1 MTSDKVAFITD
12 SIKLLV
18 KKAMTSGTLCQTFV
32 DRARVLNVTFLETPS
47 GIAESGALC
56 KEAPTFTTIISGST
70 DQPSTQPSS
79 APSTQPHIR
88 RKKLIT
94 SGFIG
99 FLTIVGL
106 IWFLR
111 FYPSIVGIF
120 VKKEKKVGHLYDILV
135 VISEDEEAIL
145 ENIRH
150 QDIAFFRATNKDES
164 DELPEWTMNTNSDCL
179 EKRFEV
185 QFLDHYDLLGQSGP
199 AEDDEHAAVGHSITG
214 DKLVTKDSYVHQVGL
229 QMGMII
235 SVKPAAEDDDDDDD
249 GPRQTQNE
257 DQSQRSDLDST
268 NSKPAQMSFFSRRSA
283 GSANPLHREV
293 SGISTV
299 SSISDMPTP
308 TR

>member
-1 MTSDKVAFITD
+1 
-12 SIKLLV
+12 
-18 KKAMTSGTLCQTFV
+18 MTSGTLCQIFV
-32 DRARVLNVTFLETPS
+32 DRAHVLNVTFLDTPE

-56 KEAPTFTTIISGST
+56 KEVPDFTVYIKNGGTE
-70 DQPSTQPSS
+70 QPSTQPSS
-79 APSTQPHIR
+79 APSAAPHIR

-111 FYPSIVGIF
+111 FYPSIVGLM
-120 VKKEKKVGHLYDILV
+120 VKKEKKIGHLYDILV

-150 QDIAFFRATNKDES
+150 QDIAFYRETSMES
-164 DELPEWTMNTNSDCL
+164 GAEPPEWVMNTTSDCL

-199 AEDDEHAAVGHSITG
+199 SEEEESSNVGHSVTG
-214 DKLVTKDSYVHQVGL
+214 DKLVTKESYVHQVGL

-235 SVKPAAEDDDDDDD
+235 CVKPAVENEEDEDQGQD
-249 GPRQTQNE
+249 QN
-257 DQSQRSDLDST
+257 QSQRSGGDT
-268 NSKPAQMSFFSRRSA
+268 ATERPEQGNSFSKRS
-283 GSANPLHREV
+283 SANPLHREI

-299 SSISDMPTP
+299 SSISDVPST

>member
-1 MTSDKVAFITD
+1 MN
-12 SIKLLV
+12 
-18 KKAMTSGTLCQTFV
+18 SGTLCQIFV
-32 DRARVLNVTFLETPS
+32 DRAHILNVTFLETPS

-56 KEAPTFTTIISGST
+56 KEIPTFTTIINNEEL
-70 DQPSTQPSS
+70 QPSSQPSS
-79 APSTQPHIR
+79 APSLAPNIH

-99 FLTIVGL
+99 FLTIVCL

-111 FYPSIVGIF
+111 FYPSIVGLL
-120 VKKEKKVGHLYDILV
+120 VKKEKKIGHLYDILV

-150 QDIAFFRATNKDES
+150 QDIAFYRETSLVSGAEP
-164 DELPEWTMNTNSDCL
+164 PEWVMNAKSDCL

-199 AEDDEHAAVGHSITG
+199 AEEDHDTAVGHSITG
-214 DKLVTKDSYVHQVGL
+214 DKLVTKESYVHQVGL

-235 SVKPAAEDDDDDDD
+235 SVKPATTDDDEDDDQD
-249 GPRQTQNE
+249 QQNQNQSQN
-257 DQSQRSDLDST
+257 QSQRSDLDST
-268 NSKPAQMSFFSRRSA
+268 NSKPGPRGFFSRGS
-283 GSANPLHREV
+283 SANPLHREM

-299 SSISDMPTP
+299 SALSDLPTP

>member
-1 MTSDKVAFITD
+1 M
-12 SIKLLV
+12 
-18 KKAMTSGTLCQTFV
+18 
-32 DRARVLNVTFLETPS
+32 
-47 GIAESGALC
+47 
-56 KEAPTFTTIISGST
+56 
-70 DQPSTQPSS
+70 
-79 APSTQPHIR
+79 
-88 RKKLIT
+88 IT

-111 FYPSIVGIF
+111 FYPSIVGLM
-120 VKKEKKVGHLYDILV
+120 VKKEKKIGHLYDILV

-150 QDIAFFRATNKDES
+150 QDIAFYRETSMES
-164 DELPEWTMNTNSDCL
+164 GAEPPEWVMNTTSDCL

-199 AEDDEHAAVGHSITG
+199 SEEEESSNVGHSVTG
-214 DKLVTKDSYVHQVGL
+214 DKLVTKESYVHQVGL

-235 SVKPAAEDDDDDDD
+235 CVKPAVENDEDEDQGQD
-249 GPRQTQNE
+249 QN
-257 DQSQRSDLDST
+257 QSQRSGEDT
-268 NSKPAQMSFFSRRSA
+268 ANERPEQGNSFSRRR
-283 GSANPLHREV
+283 GSSNPLHREI

-299 SSISDMPTP
+299 SSISDVPST

>member
-1 MTSDKVAFITD
+1 MN
-12 SIKLLV
+12 
-18 KKAMTSGTLCQTFV
+18 SGTLCQIFV
-32 DRARVLNVTFLETPS
+32 DRAHILNVTFLDTPA

-56 KEAPTFTTIISGST
+56 KEVPTFTTIINSGGGT
-70 DQPSTQPSS
+70 EQPSTQPSS
-79 APSTQPHIR
+79 APSFAPHIH

-99 FLTIVGL
+99 FLTIVSL

-111 FYPSIVGIF
+111 FYPSIVGAF
-120 VKKEKKVGHLYDILV
+120 VKKEKKIGHLYDILV

-150 QDIAFFRATNKDES
+150 QDIAFFRETCMDSGAEP
-164 DELPEWTMNTNSDCL
+164 PEWTMNTKSDCL

-199 AEDDEHAAVGHSITG
+199 AEEDEHAAVGHSVTG
-214 DKLVTKDSYVHQVGL
+214 DKLVTKESYVHQVGL

-235 SVKPAAEDDDDDDD
+235 CVKPAIDGDDDVNANAN
-249 GPRQTQNE
+249 QNE
-257 DQSQRSDLDST
+257 NQSQRSDLDST
-268 NSKPAQMSFFSRRSA
+268 NSKPAQRSFFSRGS
-283 GSANPLHREV
+283 SANPLHREV

-299 SSISDMPTP
+299 SSISDIPTP